1 MEIPE
6 VIQAYETKYAIM
18 LNAREVAQREG
29 DVARVLYYETEL
41 VKTDTEIN
49 QLRAIVGQGPRQI
62 EGPNIDSLAKRVAEL
77 LQPPP
82 VLANPVPDELKAT
95 ITQASQLLDTVVEG
109 DGVKFFGKGLTEDKQ
124 AEVKQVQDDLAKWVT
139 P

>member
-18 LNAREVAQREG
+18 VNAKETAQKEG

-49 QLRAIVGQGPRQI
+49 QLRAIVGQRPREI
-62 EGPNIDSLAKRVAEL
+62 EGPNIESLAKKVAEL

-82 VLANPVPDELKAT
+82 VLANPVPDELKAAIRQAAKLFDT
-95 ITQASQLLDTVVEG
+95 IVDG
-109 DGVKFFGKGLTEDKQ
+109 DGMTFFGKGLTDDKQ
-124 AEVKQVQDDLAKWVT
+124 AEVQQVQDALKKWVDQ
-139 P
+139 